1 MPGGGKR
8 GHGRS
13 GGHRGGLGRGEGR
26 GGRRERG
33 GGPVGIAPISGT
45 AGCLAAELAFE
56 VVEFGTEAVEFGDE
70 VGGAVAWGEGTGVEA
85 GGEASSL
92 GAGDG
97 VVGGAGM

>member
-1 MPGGGKR
+1 MGGAEGIEAVW
-8 GHGRS
+8 
-13 GGHRGGLGRGEGR
+13 GEGR
-26 GGRRERG
+26 GEAGGGSEA

-56 VVEFGTEAVEFGDE
+56 VVEFGTEVVEFGDE